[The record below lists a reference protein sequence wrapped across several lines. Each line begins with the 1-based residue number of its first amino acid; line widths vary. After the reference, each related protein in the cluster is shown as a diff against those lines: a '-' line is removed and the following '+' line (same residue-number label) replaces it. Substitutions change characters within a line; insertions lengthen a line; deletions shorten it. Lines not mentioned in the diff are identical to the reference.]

1 MAFILHGVLQMF
13 GFDSGV
19 IKGKGNGTDDAVK
32 MRLQKGAYVM
42 PADSTEQIGAE
53 QLGALGKGFV
63 PANVS
68 NGEYHLP
75 PEQVHGL
82 GVQVLD
88 AMKNAT
94 HKPVPS
100 NQGLGFGVYLANGGV
115 VDDEQNRA
123 YALGKRVSNAYASAG
138 GSGGMLAGSG
148 GAMVGMQPVAKDAS
162 MAFQRDNERLK
173 HGLAK
178 AGRAIGDFA
187 KGLAGQ
193 EVSSEPIGV
202 DAPAPLPKQQERK
215 PVGAE
220 STNTPKLPPVSQE
233 SLTPKIA
240 TSADG
245 KSAEQIRAE
254 NRALGFASPQSRP
267 NVTPQSDAK
276 GYLVG
281 DSKGISF
288 APDFNQGFAAGVAD
302 TPKGQP
308 FVGVIGETP
317 DPRESAAWRAASTP
331 HAGAQNRQL
340 TANQINAMRGMLADD
355 ERNQVALQ
363 QTAMNNAAQSANAQA
378 NNQAALQ
385 REAMQQQGA
394 LMRDG
399 INQAS
404 QDRRLSMQQAQQQG
418 QFDIAN
424 AFNERKQANQEQL
437 DAIKIEQAK
446 RLQDLQ
452 NALLSTQSDADKS
465 AIAKQI
471 AMLNGEFKSSDGFNP
486 DQYTK
491 LKRTMMGE
499 DGMPIENEDLID
511 LKTGKSIL
519 AGSQPSLQAG
529 VVIDGYRFKGG
540 NPNDTKNWEKA

>member
-13 GFDSGV
+13 GFGSGV
-19 IKGKGNGTDDAVK
+19 IKGKGKGTDDAVK
-32 MRLQKGAYVM
+32 MGLQKGAYVM

-63 PANVS
+63 PAHVS
-68 NGEYHLP
+68 NGEFHLP

-94 HKPVPS
+94 HKPVPDK
-100 NQGLGFGVYLANGGV
+100 QGLGFGVYLANGGV

-123 YALGKRVSNAYASAG
+123 YALGKRVGNAYASAG
-138 GSGGMLAGSG
+138 GSGGMLSGSG

-162 MAFQRDNERLK
+162 MAFHRDNERLK

-187 KGLAGQ
+187 KGLAG
-193 EVSSEPIGV
+193 EDAYSEPIGF
-202 DAPAPLPKQQERK
+202 DAPNHPAQKPTPTNQASGTFKVQSNQDNAARGAMPAVTMSQQELYPRDYLGQ
-215 PVGAE
+215 V
-220 STNTPKLPPVSQE
+220 
-233 SLTPKIA
+233 
-240 TSADG
+240 
-245 KSAEQIRAE
+245 RAMSD
-254 NRALGFASPQSRP
+254 ASPSSK
-267 NVTPQSDAK
+267 PQPK

-288 APDFNQGFAAGVAD
+288 APTPVNQGFGGAGVGNA
-302 TPKGQP
+302 PKEQP
-308 FVGVIGETP
+308 FVATIGETP
-317 DPRESAAWRAASTP
+317 DPRKSAAWKAASTP

-355 ERNQVALQ
+355 DRNQVALQ

-418 QFDIAN
+418 QFDVAN

-446 RLQDLQ
+446 RLQNLQ
-452 NALLSTQSDADKS
+452 NALLSAQSDADKS

-471 AMLNGEFKSSDGFNP
+471 AMLNGEFKSSNGFNP

-499 DGMPIENEDLID
+499 DGMPIENEDIVD